1 MGEVEGVRSH
11 KKVDSPKLSPQ
22 KKLTDSHF
30 ACKFRSMLRVF
41 VSIFGS
47 KFLMYT
53 AFFGGCSRIHRKLR
67 DGKGS
72 IPLYILTY
80 TYYYV
85 CMCIYIYVC
94 CQFTAHSRCDHHVQS
109 PQPGFGVQRPW
120 VRWVFGLCHRIAV
133 SARCGY
139 W

>member
-30 ACKFRSMLRVF
+30 ACKFRSILRAEI

-53 AFFGGCSRIHRKLR
+53 AFLGGCSRIHRKLR

-85 CMCIYIYVC
+85 CMCIYIYMCVC
-94 CQFTAHSRCDHHVQS
+94 DYMRIYMYIIYIYIYIHICTCTCTCICIYEHV
-109 PQPGFGVQRPW
+109 RE
-120 VRWVFGLCHRIAV
+120 
-133 SARCGY
+133 
-139 W
+139 